1 MMKGFI
7 RVLEAII
14 ASIILI
20 ASVSYFFLPALH
32 QSSWDDV
39 VLSTRTKESLIAME
53 KSGKLASYVKN
64 NDATSL
70 NNDLRKTLPPNIEF
84 SLEVRDIPNDIIYV
98 ECWCSETEKAD
109 LESLLAPLRFGYKD
123 REIDVRIQ
131 RLDDL
136 NQINSRTNVVFLIG
150 YENLNPYR
158 SALNSF
164 LDNGGTI
171 FLFGHLTENQASDG
185 FMNSVFD
192 LRWTGNGGGAGRFYN
207 TVTPSKVSYKIAKY
221 YRGLTGKDPTNAV
234 FSEFS
239 GGGVNQI
246 EVTDKSVIIT
256 SSGNQISYVKINQ
269 FIVNNHGRTVWFS
282 GYDYAKDTPGAQ
294 EMKNLT
300 KATLMWASGERY
312 KMDNFKKTPAPSFSE
327 SSLLS
332 SIGDEQF
339 ELGLLF
345 WKVFF

>member
-1 MMKGFI
+1 MKGFI

-20 ASVSYFFLPALH
+20 ASVSYFFLPTT
-32 QSSWDDV
+32 QQTSWDDV
-39 VLSTRTKESLIAME
+39 VLSTRTKESLIALE
-53 KSGKLASYVKN
+53 KSGKLAGYVKN
-64 NDATSL
+64 NDAASL

-98 ECWCSETEKAD
+98 ECFCSETEKDD

-131 RLDDL
+131 RLDNL
-136 NQINSRTNVVFLIG
+136 NNINPRTDVAFIIG
-150 YENLNPYR
+150 YENLNPYM

-164 LDNGGTI
+164 LDGGGTI
-171 FLFGHLTENQASDG
+171 FMLGHLTENQVSDG

-192 LRWTGNGGGAGRFYN
+192 LRWTGSGGGEGIFYS

-221 YRGLTGKDPTNAV
+221 YRGLTGKDPASAA

-256 SSGNQISYVKINQ
+256 SPGNQISYVKINQ

-282 GYDYAKDTPGAQ
+282 GYDYAKDTQGAQ
-294 EMKNLT
+294 ETKNLT
-300 KATLMWASGERY
+300 KAALMWASGEHY

-332 SIGDEQF
+332 SIGGDQF
-339 ELGLLF
+339 ELSLLF